1 MRYAEVVKE
10 IEADLFKWRQEII
23 EAFENEFPDE
33 DAQMLSFIAGNA
45 DRPEKILELAASGI
59 LGPECRDQMTL

>member
-1 MRYAEVVKE
+1 MGTRPKFTFDPPQEIYAMRYAEVVKE
-10 IEADLFKWRQEII
+10 IDADLFKWRQEII

-45 DRPEKILELAASGI
+45 DRPE
-59 LGPECRDQMTL
+59 